1 MKSLIK
7 VTCTA
12 FLLTSLMAACSEQ
25 TTTKKEVT
33 TQSKKS
39 EKVSEENR
47 MEKDALRYGEIAKG
61 GYYRATV
68 ENAKYEKVDGI
79 GRIVARVT
87 INNARADEKAIDLSE
102 IQYFVKDEKTG
113 KKYEGQ
119 VMPMYE
125 EKFKSVP
132 AGYSLTFDASFKTEN
147 SPKNFNNMYL
157 YMDSKL
163 DPFGDIHWKL
173 DNLVSK

>member
-1 MKSLIK
+1 MKSLLK

-12 FLLTSLMAACSEQ
+12 FLLTSLTVACSEQ
-25 TTTKKEVT
+25 TTTKQEVT
-33 TQSKKS
+33 TQSK
-39 EKVSEENR
+39 EVSEENK
-47 MEKDALRYGEIAKG
+47 MEKDALLYGEIAKG

-68 ENAKYEKVDGI
+68 ENAKYEQVDGI
-79 GRIVARVT
+79 ERIVARVT

-113 KKYEGQ
+113 EKYEGQ

-132 AGYSLTFDASFKTEN
+132 AGYSLTFDVSFKMEN
-147 SPKNFNNMYL
+147 LPKDFNSMYL

-173 DNLVSK
+173 ANLVSK

>member
-1 MKSLIK
+1 MKSLLK

-12 FLLTSLMAACSEQ
+12 FLLTSLTVACSEQ
-25 TTTKKEVT
+25 TTTKQEVT
-33 TQSKKS
+33 TQSK
-39 EKVSEENR
+39 EVSEENK
-47 MEKDALRYGEIAKG
+47 MEKDALLYGEIAKG

-68 ENAKYEKVDGI
+68 ENAKYEQVGGI
-79 GRIVARVT
+79 ERIVARVT
-87 INNARADEKAIDLSE
+87 INNAQADEKAIDLSE

-113 KKYEGQ
+113 EKYEGQ

-132 AGYSLTFDASFKTEN
+132 AGYSLTFDVSFKMEN
-147 SPKNFNNMYL
+147 LPKDFNSMYL

-173 DNLVSK
+173 ANLVSK